1 MMPRPLVVLLA
12 MAVFTLA
19 SAACAHAADA
29 AEKLVAAPKPQELVS
44 DGEPILTKAGWKIY
58 TKWPFDAKE
67 AKRRQEETAKALGIP
82 VEKAVMLP
90 QKIAMKF
97 MLVPAGEFIMGSPE
111 TELKR
116 NDDETQH
123 RVRITTPYYLGKYEF
138 RQGAWITGR
147 MQGGKFAKNRSY
159 QLDWKKPVEQAS
171 WKDAAITL
179 LHLNRRGL
187 GLFTLPTEA
196 EWEFACRAGTTTP
209 FSFGETISHD
219 QANYD
224 SNSVYGKGKR
234 GKPRMKTVRGGAL
247 PANAFGLHEMHGNVW
262 EWCYDYYDKDFYT
275 TGPVIN
281 PIGPKTGTHHVAR
294 GGSFAIFPVD
304 NVRSACRRAYP
315 TLRRGRCVGFRI
327 VLRTLKPKPKP
338 KAEAKP
344 KPKPE
349 K

>member
-1 MMPRPLVVLLA
+1 MMMRRMIVLFAMVVL
-12 MAVFTLA
+12 TLA
-19 SAACAHAADA
+19 SAACALA
-29 AEKLVAAPKPQELVS
+29 AEAPAPKPEELVS
-44 DGEPILTKAGWKIY
+44 DGKPILTKAGYKIY

-82 VEKAVMLP
+82 VEKTVKLP
-90 QKIAMKF
+90 HNIEMKF
-97 MLVPAGEFIMGSPE
+97 VLVPAGEFIMGSPK

-138 RQGAWITGR
+138 RQGAWIMGR

-159 QLDWKKPVEQAS
+159 ENDWKKPVEQAS

-196 EWEFACRAGTTTP
+196 EWEFACRAGTPTP
-209 FSFGETISHD
+209 FSFGETISHE

-224 SNSVYGKGKR
+224 SNSVYGKGKK
-234 GKPRMKTVRGGAL
+234 GKPRMKTVRGGSL

-262 EWCYDYYDKDFYT
+262 EWCYDFYDKDLHKT
-275 TGPVIN
+275 GPKPDAAGVKTGPVIN
-281 PIGPKTGTHHVAR
+281 PIGPKAGTHHVAR
-294 GGSFAIFPVD
+294 GGSFAIFGVETT
-304 NVRSACRRAYP
+304 RSASRMAYP
-315 TLRRGRCVGFRI
+315 TGRRGRCVGFRL
-327 VLRTLKPKPKP
+327 VLRTLKPAPK
-338 KAEAKP
+338 K
-344 KPKPE
+344 
-349 K
+349 